1 MPDKKQWEHLR
12 TLDKLASSAQKG
24 TFRERYLR
32 SEINKLRKE
41 MGLPVISA
49 PPGRSPK
56 LDPTTAKHLPDS
68 LSSDSKLPTDSGA
81 THTLFDVEP
90 SDQ

>member
-1 MPDKKQWEHLR
+1 MPNKKQWEHLR

-41 MGLPVISA
+41 MGLPAISA

-68 LSSDSKLPTDSGA
+68 LSSDSKLPADSGA
-81 THTLFDVEP
+81 THTLSDVEP
-90 SDQ
+90 GDS